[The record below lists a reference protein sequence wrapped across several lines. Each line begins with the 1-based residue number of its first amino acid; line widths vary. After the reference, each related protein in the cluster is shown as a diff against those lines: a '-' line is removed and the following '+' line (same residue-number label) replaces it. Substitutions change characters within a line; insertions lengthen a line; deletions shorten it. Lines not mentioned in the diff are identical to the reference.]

1 MKELSAQNQ
10 ELIEKNLT
18 LQEHLG
24 QLDQSKQLP
33 LECMQLSEKLHRE
46 LAKNLQDLQA
56 ICNILTQRTQG
67 KDPSLSLL
75 LGIQS
80 MHYSSTEG
88 DWQNT
93 ELLTKKLA
101 EVRQLGRDI
110 DELRTMISDRY
121 AQDMG
126 DNCITQ

>member
-1 MKELSAQNQ
+1 MSLY
-10 ELIEKNLT
+10 
-18 LQEHLG
+18 
-24 QLDQSKQLP
+24 
-33 LECMQLSEKLHRE
+33 
-46 LAKNLQDLQA
+46 
-56 ICNILTQRTQG
+56 NILVF
-67 KDPSLSLL
+67 DSLFSA
-75 LGIQS
+75 